1 MNRSRCSMGDVS
13 LQGIGQPPVGQP
25 LYHWCHPCSRSDL
38 LPMYPVC
45 TVPLQ
50 YARIM
55 TRASAASLSSVPS
68 GTPTIGRTSRIVT
81 SARRAI
87 ERWMGSINDAEP
99 VAISEPREATT
110 LSTLGKRNIRF
121 RTIVTHIASYYEC
134 SSQGGFSVASTSRI
148 TCRGCGGFGNYC
160 QSSLTASLVNCLLW
174 FGPFAEQRVESSQ
187 HLDNKLLR
195 DRTETCALAGLPIE
209 ALHLIRQYHACYGE
223 SVRQPNFEGVA
234 LHLAGNRTE

>member
-99 VAISEPREATT
+99 VAISEPREAR
-110 LSTLGKRNIRF
+110 SEE
-121 RTIVTHIASYYEC
+121 H
-134 SSQGGFSVASTSRI
+134 TSELQSPLNLV
-148 TCRGCGGFGNYC
+148 CR
-160 QSSLTASLVNCLLW
+160 LLL
-174 FGPFAEQRVESSQ
+174 E
-187 HLDNKLLR
+187 KKKK
-195 DRTETCALAGLPIE
+195 I
-209 ALHLIRQYHACYGE
+209 
-223 SVRQPNFEGVA
+223 
-234 LHLAGNRTE
+234 